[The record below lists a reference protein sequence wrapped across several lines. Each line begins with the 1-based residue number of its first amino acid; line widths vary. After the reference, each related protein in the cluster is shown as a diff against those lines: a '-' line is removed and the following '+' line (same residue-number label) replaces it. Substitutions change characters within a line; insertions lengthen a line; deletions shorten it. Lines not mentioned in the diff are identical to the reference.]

1 MASPLEAGGKKG
13 KKLEPN
19 PKPKL
24 FDIRGMEATDGDEE
38 LRRFREDWKREVA
51 ARKRAD
57 TVLSSTSASSA
68 IVPRPTP
75 SESDF
80 HPSISSPS
88 EVSQSHDDQPG
99 LWPSNLASA
108 VEMYSEAVKHE
119 ENGRLDAAT
128 QLYKRAFAVDSNV
141 HKAYDRVV
149 KTTLEAEQ
157 LTADDLARRVV
168 GLNVAPAHTSGHAKG
183 KDNKPLRLKNDG
195 RTSLDNSRPKIALT
209 HLLSNLTLPDANALL
224 FMPPPRL
231 PAPSDAPAQE
241 QPTNPAVLNALTPI
255 RRLPDELLI
264 HVLLFLIES
273 PNSRRH
279 HRHSHPWSNS
289 NAVTVPDLNEDDH
302 WIAAPR
308 QKSGMIA
315 ASHGATNIER
325 FARVCW
331 KARIL
336 TLDAGIWRWVAL
348 SHIYLIPRDR
358 STFLPLLP

>member
-1 MASPLEAGGKKG
+1 
-13 KKLEPN
+13 
-19 PKPKL
+19 
-24 FDIRGMEATDGDEE
+24 MEATDGDEE

-57 TVLSSTSASSA
+57 TVLSSASASSSTVPVPGL
-68 IVPRPTP
+68 VPRPTP

-80 HPSISSPS
+80 QPSISSPS
-88 EVSQSHDDQPG
+88 EVSQSHGDQPR

-108 VEMYSEAVKHE
+108 VEMYSEAVALE
-119 ENGRLDAAT
+119 ENGLLDAAT

-141 HKAYDRVV
+141 HKAYDRAV
-149 KTTLEAEQ
+149 KSTLDAEQTEQ
-157 LTADDLARRVV
+157 LTAHALAGRVA
-168 GLNVAPAHTSGHAKG
+168 GLNVAPAHTIGHAKG
-183 KDNKPLRLKNDG
+183 KDNKPLRLKSDG
-195 RTSLDNSRPKIALT
+195 RISLDKSRSKIALA
-209 HLLSNLTLPDANALL
+209 HLLSNLALPDANTLL

-231 PAPSDAPAQE
+231 PASSDAPAQE
-241 QPTNPAVLNALTPI
+241 QPTDPTVLNALTPI
-255 RRLPDELLI
+255 RKLPDELLI

-289 NAVTVPDLNEDDH
+289 NAVTVPDLKADDH

-308 QKSGMIA
+308 QKPRMIA

-336 TLDAGIWRWVAL
+336 TLDTGIWR
-348 SHIYLIPRDR
+348 
-358 STFLPLLP
+358 